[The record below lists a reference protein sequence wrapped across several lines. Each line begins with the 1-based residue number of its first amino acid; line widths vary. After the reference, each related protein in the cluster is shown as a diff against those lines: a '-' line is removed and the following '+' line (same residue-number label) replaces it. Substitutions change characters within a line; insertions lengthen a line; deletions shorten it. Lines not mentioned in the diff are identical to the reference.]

1 MEHVFIF
8 RLGSVWIVIFGS
20 FTLSINLFI
29 YLLSNFIISYSFV
42 SLAKLGRS
50 ASLKKPTLNLR
61 FRVDTHKHACSICK
75 SKQCVHVTHIQHRAG
90 ASKPQMALSKFSSK
104 VKATTK
110 GFSIS
115 VPD

>member
-8 RLGSVWIVIFGS
+8 RLGSVWIVIFAS

-50 ASLKKPTLNLR
+50 AS
-61 FRVDTHKHACSICK
+61 
-75 SKQCVHVTHIQHRAG
+75 
-90 ASKPQMALSKFSSK
+90 
-104 VKATTK
+104 
-110 GFSIS
+110 
-115 VPD
+115 